1 MEREEFNRCA
11 AKYQD
16 TVYRVALNCFGSTA
30 DAEDA
35 VQEVF
40 LRLYTASPDFE
51 SEEHRRRWLIRVA
64 LNYCKNELRRFGR
77 RRQVSMEDVEIP
89 FEQPEQGELFSVV
102 MTLPEKY
109 RTALYLFYY
118 EDYTV
123 KEIAEALEIKVSA
136 ATTRLSRARDALR
149 RELKEVGYNG

>member
-1 MEREEFNRCA
+1 M
-11 AKYQD
+11 
-16 TVYRVALNCFGSTA
+16 ALNCFGSTA

-40 LRLYTASPDFE
+40 LRLYTADPDFE

-118 EDYTV
+118 EEYTV
-123 KEIAEALEIKVSA
+123 KEIAEALGIKVSA
-136 ATTRLSRARDALR
+136 ATTRLSRAREALR